1 MQRLPLAAV
10 LLTALVVSACTKDST
25 SLLDPSAPAGGSPA
39 GGTSTGG
46 SSGGTSGG
54 GAGTSGG
61 GSSTSTIQPVDTTVF
76 TPSDTGSAANV
87 GSSTSLLF
95 FSSGTAQFGNGT
107 CSANGTWTDSL
118 GNVSAPHSSHCIAF
132 WSDGRAGNNGK
143 GQCVTSSK
151 GYRGLWLNPAAH
163 ATHPYHTN
171 CLELGTTTTT
181 LTLTFPA
188 QATVYTANDGSFEKV
203 LDFDAGGTTTAQLVY
218 HGIAGD
224 YTTGA
229 GVLTGTDGSAATW
242 TIDFSQTALNYTTGL
257 TNGDLIDVLTSSG
270 TQVIACQGAA
280 GCSLITLKL
289 SVAP

>member
-10 LLTALVVSACTKDST
+10 LMTALVVSACAKGTS

-39 GGTSTGG
+39 
-46 SSGGTSGG
+46 GGTSGG

-76 TPSDTGSAANV
+76 TPSDTGSAANT

-95 FSSGTAQFGNGT
+95 FSSGTALYGNGT
-107 CSANGTWTDSL
+107 CGANGTWTDSL
-118 GNVSAPHSSHCIAF
+118 GNVSSPHNSHCVAY
-132 WSDGRAGNNGK
+132 WSDNRVGNNGK

-151 GYRGLWLNPAAH
+151 GYPGLWLNPQAH
-163 ATHPYHTN
+163 PTAPYHTN
-171 CLELGTTTTT
+171 CLELGTTTST
-181 LTLTFPA
+181 LTLTFAA
-188 QATVYTANDGSFEKV
+188 QATVYTANDGSLQKV
-203 LDFDAGGTTTAQLVY
+203 LDFDAGGTTVAQLVY
-218 HGIAGD
+218 HGAAGD

-270 TQVIACQGAA
+270 TQAIACQAA
-280 GCSLITLKL
+280 VGCSLITLKL